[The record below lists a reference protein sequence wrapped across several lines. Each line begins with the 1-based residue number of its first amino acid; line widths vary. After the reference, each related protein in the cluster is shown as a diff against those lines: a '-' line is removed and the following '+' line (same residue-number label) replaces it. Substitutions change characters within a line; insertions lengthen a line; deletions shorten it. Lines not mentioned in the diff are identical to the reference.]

1 MPLPKPARTGTALI
15 LCIIAALSTAQTA
28 GIMPGFV
35 SADNTLTIQLLRA
48 PTSTDSLL
56 ASGNVLVN
64 LDNGQVRFEMHQAAQ
79 NSVYAALFISTSS
92 SARLGVGA
100 LVTGSGGD
108 GDFEGSMSA
117 GTYVGIFELTKLGVV
132 QFISATTSFTIGGS
146 ASASASATVST
157 TQTSSQTT
165 SAKTE
170 KTISVSNTAQFLFQV
185 DPPSRSISAGAFAK
199 FDIRIAHS
207 ANANVFLTARGVPPS
222 SGLTAIFTP
231 NLGVADPEF
240 HSTLT
245 VVTSAETPPGIYT
258 VTVVALVNG
267 QEFTTQLALQVATS
281 STITTSVS
289 GTMTV
294 TAGTSLSISVSTD
307 QSLYQ
312 PNATVNIQGHVT
324 DSTGSAAAG
333 AAISVQVDAPT
344 GTEVFFTSNAQTDAA
359 GVFNIRVELSAD
371 AVLGAYAVFASASKA
386 GYSSATT
393 RTTFVVGTSTTPS
406 VIIKA
411 VYAGD
416 SSGNPTSIFSVGQ
429 TVWVWVVIENIGA
442 TFQGV
447 VWIQVRDPN
456 GVPVQIQI
464 HIANLHTG
472 ETVKDGLGFTLT
484 GKPVLGVYTINAL
497 VSDKLISQ
505 GGTFLAN
512 ADTQFALTG

>member
-1 MPLPKPARTGTALI
+1 MPLPKLARIGTALI
-15 LCIIAALSTAQTA
+15 LCIIAALSTAQTS

-35 SADNTLTIQLLRA
+35 FADTTLTIQLLRA

-56 ASGNVLVN
+56 ASGTVLVN
-64 LDNGQVRFEMHQAAQ
+64 LDNGQVRFVLHQATQ

-92 SARLGVGA
+92 SAQLGVGA

-108 GDFEGSMSA
+108 GDFDGSMNS

-157 TQTSSQTT
+157 TSSQTT
-165 SAKTE
+165 SSKTE
-170 KTISVSNTAQFLFQV
+170 KTISVSNTARFLFQV
-185 DPPSRSISAGAFAK
+185 DPASRSISAGAFAK

-207 ANANVFLTARGVPPS
+207 TNANVFLTARDVPPN

-267 QEFTTQLALQVATS
+267 QEFTTQVALQVATS
-281 STITTSVS
+281 STITTNIS
-289 GTMTV
+289 GTMTAA
-294 TAGTSLSISVSTD
+294 AGTSLSISVSTD

-324 DSTGSAAAG
+324 DSTGSAVAG

-344 GTEVFFTSNAQTDAA
+344 GTEVFFTSSAQTDTA
-359 GVFNIRVELSAD
+359 GVFNIRVKLSAD

-416 SSGNPTSIFSVGQ
+416 SSGNPSSIFSVGQ